1 MVEASARFMSFF
13 FLYLKVRHKC
23 KFDFINEQDI
33 LKFSLIEIHDGR
45 KPHVG

>member
-1 MVEASARFMSFF
+1 MVEAPAHFMFF